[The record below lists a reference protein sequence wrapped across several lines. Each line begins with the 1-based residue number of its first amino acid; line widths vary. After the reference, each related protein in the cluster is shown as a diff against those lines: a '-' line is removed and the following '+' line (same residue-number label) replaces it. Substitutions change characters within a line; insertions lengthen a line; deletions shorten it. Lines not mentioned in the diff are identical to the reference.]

1 MRKLFII
8 AALLFTTSC
17 TVRKSSEDNVNTV
30 KPHLI
35 VCFSRANTN
44 SFPRIENSYGDVTVV
59 HGNDIEYIEDI
70 AKLFN
75 ISFVVFDFISISTF
89 ILNKLIEEKN
99 TILRYFSLFLIIYV
113 VIVRL

>member
-59 HGNDIEYIEDI
+59 HGNDIEYIEFTDETGYGFHI
-70 AKLFN
+70 DL
-75 ISFVVFDFISISTF
+75 D
-89 ILNKLIEEKN
+89 E
-99 TILRYFSLFLIIYV
+99 YDC
-113 VIVRL
+113 VIR